1 MMWEG
6 GKGEKGGGGKEK
18 VENERTSGNRGQLK
32 LEEETGTAWSDSPN
46 LVAASLMLIC
56 LV

>member
-1 MMWEG
+1 MGRRKRRE
-6 GKGEKGGGGKEK
+6 GGGGKEK

-46 LVAASLMLIC
+46 LVAASPMLIC